1 MTAGPVETFDTLIV
15 KSHKQ
20 LAPQSPGTEEDG
32 RGGDGGASVSSSVLA
47 DNFEKQLE
55 CELENV
61 RLQTQRIVVQV
72 NGLHVCDA
80 VLL

>member
-1 MTAGPVETFDTLIV
+1 M
-15 KSHKQ
+15 
-20 LAPQSPGTEEDG
+20 
-32 RGGDGGASVSSSVLA
+32 SSSVLA